1 VYGFWKKW
9 KAMVRESQTA
19 YIDVRGEEH
28 VVNMF
33 RMGYEWDKDYEW

>member
-1 VYGFWKKW
+1 VYGFWKKR
-9 KAMVRESQTA
+9 KAMGRERQTA
-19 YIDVRGEEH
+19 YIDVRGEGH